1 MLDPTALGP
10 AQTWAF
16 LRPSHLFP
24 PLLSL
29 LFSLSFVVS
38 LSESAWLSAFCRKPC
53 IFICVF
59 CHKLVL
65 SSESAW
71 SLSSFLSL
79 SQVPPSPPSAPGLPI
94 LFSISV
100 RGSRTKSRREEK
112 RRNEVQKKP
121 KSNAF
126 VEVLL
131 LFYHV
136 LYVSSKDMQRHAIFH
151 ADMQFFNVLQGT
163 TRTVARERLDWRLQ
177 KV

>member
-1 MLDPTALGP
+1 MSCNFSCMLFPAPPTKKTSL
-10 AQTWAF
+10 
-16 LRPSHLFP
+16 LFP

-29 LFSLSFVVS
+29 LFSLSFVIS

-100 RGSRTKSRREEK
+100 RKSRTKDRREEK
-112 RRNEVQKKP
+112 RRNEVQKKW

-151 ADMQFFNVLQGT
+151 ADMQFLMQRHAIFPES
-163 TRTVARERLDWRLQ
+163 RERLD
-177 KV
+177 